1 MSTKKFYTKEDVKD
15 RLFRNAANFW
25 GIRNIDNLDPMV
37 KLLVE
42 AFASEVY
49 KLSNEV
55 NNMETRLLE
64 RTASLLTPD
73 ILMSVRPAHTILQ
86 VYPLEAHSLLN
97 KTTGFYYD
105 DAVFNMK
112 HQIKNISFYPV
123 GAFPLVKGQVRNIIC
138 GGNLYTYDK
147 FHIKEITARST
158 QRSEIFAQTIWIGLD
173 LHQSVDSIENLSFY
187 FDLLNIENKL
197 EYLHLL
203 PFSQWEFK
211 NSPLQTDSGI
221 FDPNRKQE
229 SSSIYK
235 EYDLANISDNSIIEN
250 YNHHFITLKNQIKNN
265 KENLRAFPEELIE
278 LFPSEIIKNKE
289 TEKPLLWIKISFPP
303 NFSED
308 VLEAMSVSINAFPV
322 ANKSLKKQYV
332 KINKLTNIVPLETEA
347 KEHFLS
353 MSMVTDSQNRT
364 YNPLPYRDSN
374 GYQSGTY
381 TIKRGGVERFDSR
394 NAKEYILNLIDLLR
408 DESVAYSIMGKGFL
422 SGLTRQLEELIATID
437 QRMNEVNEVR
447 EIPSY
452 LILDAE
458 EKDEIIFVDY
468 WITHCDIINGIKA
481 GSYLIPYSETFVEA
495 DKIFTLTPTSGG
507 RGLPKTNNMLD
518 MYKYILTSRDR
529 VYTNED
535 IINFCYSTY
544 GDLISGVEVKKGV
557 QVGSKPK
564 EGLIRTIDV
573 FIKTYPN
580 FNLFSSENELKEKI
594 FNQLQNKSPETYN
607 YRIFIN

>member
-308 VLEAMSVSINAFPV
+308 VLEAMSVSVNAFPV

>member
-1 MSTKKFYTKEDVKD
+1 
-15 RLFRNAANFW
+15 
-25 GIRNIDNLDPMV
+25 
-37 KLLVE
+37 
-42 AFASEVY
+42 
-49 KLSNEV
+49 
-55 NNMETRLLE
+55 
-64 RTASLLTPD
+64 
-73 ILMSVRPAHTILQ
+73 MSVRPAHTILQ
-86 VYPLEAHSLLN
+86 VYALEAHSLLN

-203 PFSQWEFK
+203 TFSQWEFK
-211 NSPLQTDSGI
+211 NSPLQIDSGI

-235 EYDLANISDNSIIEN
+235 EYDLANISDNCIIEN

-265 KENLRAFPEELIE
+265 KENLRVFPEELMG
-278 LFPSEIIKNKE
+278 LFPSEIIRNKE
-289 TEKPLLWIKISFPP
+289 TERPLLWIKISFPP

-308 VLEAMSVSINAFPV
+308 VLEAMSVSVNAFPV

-332 KINKLTNIVPLETEA
+332 KINKLTNIVPLETET

-580 FNLFSSENELKEKI
+580 FNLFSSENELKEKV